1 MIIPSFK
8 VERSSQNGHQTTSQ
22 NGHQANSQN
31 GQSHQTV
38 SSQLPPSSLS
48 TPKSSRSDKPASSSR
63 DDEKTPET
71 YSIPPP
77 PPPAPSSSTKTLPSR
92 NQQAAGH
99 LPLSSKPAELTF
111 NTLPSSGSR
120 SGVVSPPPTVR
131 SNMTSPTTV
140 RMSPTSQMLQS
151 QLSQLKKM
159 EERPVREETAPPAT
173 PQTLRRN
180 NSFAQPQMRSRLG
193 SHTPTFNELQFKYG
207 ARGPSPVTDREYQK
221 EARNTVV
228 GELAR

>member
-1 MIIPSFK
+1 MQSGYQTTL
-8 VERSSQNGHQTTSQ
+8 QNGHQS
-22 NGHQANSQN
+22 NIQN
-31 GQSHQTV
+31 GQGHQSTLQNGHQTV
-38 SSQLPPSSLS
+38 SSQLPPSSFS
-48 TPKSSRSDKPASSSR
+48 TPKSSHSDKPSSSSR
-63 DDEKTPET
+63 NQERTPET
-71 YSIPPP
+71 YPIPP

-92 NQQAAGH
+92 NQQAGH
-99 LPLSSKPAELTF
+99 LPPSSKPEELPF

-120 SGVVSPPPTVR
+120 SSMVSPPTVR
-131 SNMTSPTTV
+131 NNMTSPTTV

-159 EERPVREETAPPAT
+159 DERPVREETAPPAT

-180 NSFAQPQMRSRLG
+180 NSFVQPQMRSRLG

>member
-1 MIIPSFK
+1 M
-8 VERSSQNGHQTTSQ
+8 
-22 NGHQANSQN
+22 
-31 GQSHQTV
+31 

-48 TPKSSRSDKPASSSR
+48 IPKSSYNDTPSSLSR
-63 DDEKTPET
+63 EYEKTPET

-92 NQQAAGH
+92 NQQAAG
-99 LPLSSKPAELTF
+99 LSSKPVEPPF

-120 SGVVSPPPTVR
+120 SSVVSPPPTAR

-180 NSFAQPQMRSRLG
+180 NSFVQPQMRSRLG